1 MRACVQLT
9 NKRDRLCSTGAQRR
23 KFEKE
28 DEVVLQQLCGHI
40 RHGQANA
47 IQYQRQVDK
56 AAVAQQVSG
65 ERQATYDESIGAFTG
80 LVRSRARAVAMQPM
94 QRPNPDWPS
103 RAKVS

>member
-65 ERQATYDESIGAFTG
+65 ERLTTNRCIH
-80 LVRSRARAVAMQPM
+80 RARALASAVAIAA
-94 QRPNPDWPS
+94 N
-103 RAKVS
+103 AVA

>member
-1 MRACVQLT
+1 VQLT

-65 ERQATYDESIGAFTG
+65 ERLTTNRSVHSQGSCARERAQWRCSRCNAQTPIGRAA
-80 LVRSRARAVAMQPM
+80 LKCRSE
-94 QRPNPDWPS
+94 
-103 RAKVS
+103 

>member
-1 MRACVQLT
+1 MRVCDCACVQLT
-9 NKRDRLCSTGAQRR
+9 NKRDRLCSSGAQRR

-65 ERQATYDESIGAFTG
+65 ERRIDRCIH
-80 LVRSRARAVAMQPM
+80 RARALASARSGDAANATPEP
-94 QRPNPDWPS
+94 RLAEP
-103 RAKVS
+103 R